1 MSRAWSLRNRLL
13 ALFAAAAALALI
25 AGAAWLVREAR
36 HEADVMF
43 DASLIET
50 AHVVLA
56 FAAHEL
62 DEDEGEEI
70 ELEHVAH
77 SHAEHIFYQV
87 RARTG
92 GILVYSPGA
101 PAAPLA
107 DAGENGLADHHIDGV
122 PWRVYS
128 LFDARTG
135 LTIHVGEPMRRR
147 EALAR
152 AALPRLAVPGLAFVL
167 LLALGV
173 WWVSGRAVHPIE
185 RAVRR
190 IDALSPGEGTTIAAG
205 ELPREI
211 EPLAQAIERLQHR
224 VQQALLLERTLTADV
239 AHELRTPLA
248 ALRAQ
253 AQWAQRAPAEA
264 ERRQAL
270 NATVAAADRCARLAD
285 SVLTL
290 ARLDAASFTPS
301 TATPIALADIV
312 ALVLHDVSAAAAARG
327 VSIETELPPL
337 EVRSDPDALAALLR
351 NLLDNALRYAQRRV
365 VVEAALTQELLIAV
379 RDDGPGVAPEAR
391 ARLFDRFYRPP
402 GSNADA
408 GSGIGLALVKRL
420 AELHGGRVTLGEGLD
435 GRGLGVEV
443 RLPGALAMLRS
454 ARSPSRA

>member
-1 MSRAWSLRNRLL
+1 MRRGWSLRNRLL

-62 DEDEGEEI
+62 DEGEGEEI
-70 ELEHVAH
+70 ELEQVEHA
-77 SHAEHIFYQV
+77 HAEHIFYQV
-87 RARTG
+87 RSRAG
-92 GILVYSPGA
+92 GIIVYSPGA

-107 DAGENGLADHHIDGV
+107 DAGENGLADHRIDGAL
-122 PWRVYS
+122 WRVYS
-128 LFDARTG
+128 LFEPRSG

-147 EALAR
+147 EELAH
-152 AALPRLAVPGLAFVL
+152 AALMQLAVPGVAFVL
-167 LLALGV
+167 LLALGL

-190 IDALSPGEGTTIAAG
+190 IDALSPGEGTAIAAG
-205 ELPREI
+205 ELPHEI
-211 EPLAQAIERLQHR
+211 EPLAQAIERLQRR
-224 VQQALLLERTLTADV
+224 VQQALVLERTLTADV

-253 AQWAQRAPAEA
+253 AQWAQRAPSEG

-270 NATVAAADRCARLAD
+270 EATMAAADRCARLAD

-290 ARLDAASFTPS
+290 ARLDAASFDPS
-301 TATPIALADIV
+301 TATPIALPDIV
-312 ALVLHDVSAAAAARG
+312 DLVLHDVSAAAAARS
-327 VSIETELPPL
+327 VSIEAGLPPL
-337 EVRSDPDALAALLR
+337 EVRIDPDALAALLR
-351 NLLDNALRYAQRRV
+351 NLLDNALRYAQHRV
-365 VVEAALTQELLIAV
+365 VIEATLTQELLIAV

-391 ARLFDRFYRPP
+391 GRLFDRFFRLPEE
-402 GSNADA
+402 GTGH

-420 AELHGGRVTLGEGLD
+420 AELHGGGVALGAGLD

-443 RLPGALAMLRS
+443 RLPGSLAALRNVRPS
-454 ARSPSRA
+454 SRA